1 MKNTTRALGA
11 TFAVAAT
18 SVLAL
23 SASTANAASHAMDMS
38 GKTVEYVI
46 PFSESGGSAQ
56 WANFFAPLIG
66 EALPGQPVVV
76 VRYRP
81 GAGSTEGA
89 NWFQENQNETTD
101 GTLIFGDSG
110 STKFPYLLGDPR
122 VRYEYADWQPILAS
136 ATGGVVYLPPDLG
149 ARFDGDMDD
158 LKEEFY
164 LYGSQGATTLDLVP
178 LLAFKMLGLQVD
190 PVFGV
195 EGRGDGRLMFER
207 GEANIDYQ
215 TSSAYLANVQPLVD
229 GGLAV
234 PIFSW
239 GALDENGAIVRD
251 PTFPDMPTFKE
262 VCEATEGCE
271 TSGVEWDAYKA
282 FFVAGF
288 ANQKT
293 IFLPQN
299 APQEVL
305 DTYVAALTDIVTD
318 PGFAAKADGVLGAY
332 AQLVGPAAVEATN
345 QATSISPEAKQ
356 FVLDWLKEDYGITM
370 E

>member
-1 MKNTTRALGA
+1 MKNTSVKV
-11 TFAVAAT
+11 AVATGLVTLCAQGA
-18 SVLAL
+18 LAL
-23 SASTANAASHAMDMS
+23 DLT
-38 GKTVEYVI
+38 GQTVEYTI

-56 WANFFAPLIG
+56 WANFFAPLLS
-66 EALPGQPVVV
+66 EALPGNPTVV

-89 NWFQENQNETTD
+89 NWFQGQQDQGD
-101 GTLIFGDSG
+101 GLTIFGDSG
-110 STKFPYLLGDPR
+110 STKFPFLLGDPR
-122 VRYEYADWQPILAS
+122 VRYVYSDWQPILAS

-158 LKEEFY
+158 LQDEIY

-178 LLAFKMLGLQVD
+178 LLAFNMLGLDVD

-215 TSSAYLANVQPLVD
+215 TSSAYIANVQPLVD
-229 GGLAV
+229 DGLAV
-234 PIFSW
+234 PIFTW
-239 GALDENGAIVRD
+239 GALDDAGNIVRD

-262 VCEATEGCE
+262 VCEATAGCE
-271 TSGVEWDAYKA
+271 TEGVAWDAIKA
-282 FFVAGF
+282 FIVAGF

-293 IFLPQN
+293 IFLPASANQD
-299 APQEVL
+299 VV
-305 DTYVAALTDIVTD
+305 DTYTAALTEIVNAE
-318 PGFAAKADGVLGAY
+318 GFQEAAAEVLGIY
-332 AQLVGPAAVEATN
+332 PQLVGPAAVEATV

-356 FVLDWLKEDYGITM
+356 FVLDWLMEDYGIAM